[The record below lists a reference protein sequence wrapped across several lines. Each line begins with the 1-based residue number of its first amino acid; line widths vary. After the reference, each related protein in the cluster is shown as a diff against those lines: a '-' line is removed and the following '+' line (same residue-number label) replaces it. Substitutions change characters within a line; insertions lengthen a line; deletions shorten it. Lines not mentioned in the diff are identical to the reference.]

1 MGDKIMDD
9 LKQGDK
15 IKFEITAE
23 VDHFVVSGT
32 MKNPEIIVWVKLK
45 SLEYGIPLGRIQK
58 VDP

>member
-1 MGDKIMDD
+1 MDD